1 MSRVRKIKEGTGWM
15 PRRRWPRKDVATRR
29 NALGSRW
36 QAMIQ
41 GCPNGATPLRERSD
55 SWENPWEVSPG
66 TETSQYR
73 EEKRGFP

>member
-1 MSRVRKIKEGTGWM
+1 M
-15 PRRRWPRKDVATRR
+15 PRRRGPTKDVATRR

-41 GCPNGATPLRERSD
+41 GCPNGATPLGEPSD
-55 SWENPWEVSPG
+55 PHGTVREVSPG

-73 EEKRGFP
+73 EEERGFP